1 MDTKEYDIIVVGAG
15 PAGLTAAIYGRRAGK
30 SVLILEKETF
40 GGQITHSP
48 KVENYPGFPAISGNE
63 LAEKLI
69 DQALSLG
76 SELDVDGVISVLDAG
91 EWKSVITERSEY
103 LARAVIIASG
113 ARHRVLGLEREEE
126 FTGKGVSYCVLCDG
140 AFYQGKPVA
149 VIGGGNSAL
158 QEAILLSETSSHVTV
173 IQNLEKLTGEGT
185 LIKNLCSR
193 SNVKI
198 LYNTIVT
205 ALEGK
210 EELKALELLNT
221 AKNEKSRLEVDGIFV
236 AIGQEPENAPFA
248 EVAPLDERGYI
259 VSSEDCLT
267 PTPGI
272 FVAGDC
278 RTKSVR
284 QITTAT
290 GDGASAALAAC
301 KYIENTRFSS

>member
-1 MDTKEYDIIVVGAG
+1 MDTRQYDIVIAGAG
-15 PAGLTAAIYGRRAGK
+15 PAGLTAAIYARRAGK
-30 SVLILEKETF
+30 SVMILEKETF
-40 GGQITHSP
+40 GGQITYSP
-48 KVENYPGFPAISGNE
+48 KVENYPGFPEISGNE

-69 DQALSLG
+69 DQALNLG
-76 SELDVDGVISVLDAG
+76 AELDVDGVIQVLDAG
-91 EWKSVITERSEY
+91 EWKSIITERSEY

-140 AFYQGKPVA
+140 AFYKGKPVA

-173 IQNLEKLTGEGT
+173 IQNLEKLTGEGA
-185 LIKNLCSR
+185 LIKNLCAR
-193 SNVKI
+193 PNVKI
-198 LYNTIVT
+198 IYNTIVT
-205 ALEGK
+205 SLEGK
-210 EELKALELLNT
+210 KELEALELLNT
-221 AKNEKSRLEVDGIFV
+221 ATNEKSRLEVDGIFV
-236 AIGQEPENAPFA
+236 AIGQAPENKPF
-248 EVAPLDERGYI
+248 EDVCPLENGYI
-259 VSSEDCLT
+259 AAGEDCLT

-272 FVAGDC
+272 FAAGDC
-278 RTKSVR
+278 RTKGIR